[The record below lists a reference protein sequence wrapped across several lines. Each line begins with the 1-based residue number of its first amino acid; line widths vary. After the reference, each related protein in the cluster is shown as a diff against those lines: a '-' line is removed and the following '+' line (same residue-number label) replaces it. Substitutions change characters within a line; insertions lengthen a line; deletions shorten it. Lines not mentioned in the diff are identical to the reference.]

1 MIYNLYFSSSRRWM
15 ERPSLL
21 NSIIF
26 KVVSLITKFYL
37 NYIYRYFLLFGFVKH
52 TTLPPVLGE
61 EVIVSLTT
69 FPARVDKVYL
79 TIETIFQQ
87 DTLPNRIILW
97 LANEQFPER
106 RAHLPQRLLNMQ
118 QRGLEI
124 RFCEDIRSHKKYYY
138 SMKDNPNSIIIT
150 VDDDVFYPK
159 DTLTNLL
166 TMHYQ
171 HPYAVICNSAQEI
184 PDDYTLPPSQWNTP
198 DFNRVNNLFG
208 KCRILGISGVL
219 YPPHSLYH
227 DVFNSQL
234 LQNLCPW
241 ADDLW
246 LTIMAMLNGT
256 IIQRYE
262 FRSNPLDIF
271 GTQRFN
277 LSRGGELGYS
287 VTQGVTNDDQWRN
300 LIIYYAGLI
309 VEQMEN
315 NNRKQI

>member
-171 HPYAVICNSAQEI
+171 HP
-184 PDDYTLPPSQWNTP
+184 
-198 DFNRVNNLFG
+198 
-208 KCRILGISGVL
+208 
-219 YPPHSLYH
+219 
-227 DVFNSQL
+227 
-234 LQNLCPW
+234 
-241 ADDLW
+241 
-246 LTIMAMLNGT
+246 
-256 IIQRYE
+256 
-262 FRSNPLDIF
+262 
-271 GTQRFN
+271 
-277 LSRGGELGYS
+277 
-287 VTQGVTNDDQWRN
+287 
-300 LIIYYAGLI
+300 
-309 VEQMEN
+309 
-315 NNRKQI
+315 